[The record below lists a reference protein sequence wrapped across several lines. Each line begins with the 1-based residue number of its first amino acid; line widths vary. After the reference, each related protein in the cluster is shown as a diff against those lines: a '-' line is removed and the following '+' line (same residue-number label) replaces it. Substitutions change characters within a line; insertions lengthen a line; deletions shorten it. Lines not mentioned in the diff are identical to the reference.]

1 MLTMV
6 ESDRGYRGDPTIR
19 DPATV
24 FSRSDKRA
32 KDLARARHDT
42 VNGRLKM
49 FRVLSSVFRHDRNLH
64 QFVFHAVV
72 VITQISF
79 ENGSPP
85 FSVTY

>member
-1 MLTMV
+1 MLHADEMV
-6 ESDRGYRGDPTIR
+6 EADRGYSDP
-19 DPATV
+19 DTV

-32 KDLARARHDT
+32 KDLARAMHET
-42 VNGRLKM
+42 VNGWLQT
-49 FRVLSSVFRHDRNLH
+49 FRVLSTVFRHDRNLH